1 VTRQPGQPIAPD
13 DYRLLVD
20 TVQDYA
26 IFMLDP
32 QGRVATWNAGAEKL
46 KGYKASEI
54 IGRHFSTFYPAED
67 CRAHKPENE
76 LAIAER
82 EGRVE
87 DEGWRIRKDG
97 TRFWA
102 NVVITAL
109 RNPDGTLVGFA
120 KITRDLTERKATEE
134 ELRRAEE
141 RFHHLVDAATDYAIF
156 MLDLGGRV
164 ATWNE
169 GARRIKGYEASEIIG
184 RHFSVFY
191 TPEDRASGKPS
202 RVLETLKREGRFEDE
217 RWRVRK
223 DGTRFWANVVIT
235 ALRDAQ
241 GDITGFVKI
250 TRDLTARRDAEER
263 ERQLLLEQARRN
275 AAEEAELKVRESE
288 ERHRELSRRLEV
300 ILEGVADGITVQDRS
315 GALIFANTTAAV
327 ACGFRTVH
335 ALLRADPTELHEK
348 FEVFDER
355 GQPFDLAQLPGRR
368 VLEGAV
374 TASALMHVRE
384 RDTGRSWWSQ
394 VRSTRVLGADGET
407 DLAVNILHDV
417 TADRRREEQER
428 IFAQAT
434 LALTAS
440 LDYKS
445 MLSTLAT
452 LLVPGLADWC
462 AIHLLE
468 GPELETVA
476 VAHADPARLP
486 QARDLQEKYPP
497 NPAQRQGVWNVI
509 RTGRAELFEVVPDEL
524 LDRIA
529 RDAHHL
535 ASMKD
540 LGMRSVV
547 VAPIRIR
554 ERVWGTLTLISSD
567 SGRRYDRLDVA
578 LAEELGRRAGAAVE
592 NARLYVGERT
602 ARERLELLARAGEA
616 FSGTFDYEEI
626 LQRVISLVVPTLG
639 DFAYFEIAEPDGLRR
654 VTGTNDDHEVRP
666 ARLLGSAITVPLQAQ
681 GEVFGSLTLAFDES
695 GRRHS
700 DDDVKLAEEL
710 ARRAAIAVAQ
720 ARLYAEA
727 QTAARRAEEANRI
740 KDEFL
745 ATVSHELRTP
755 LNAIVGWSA
764 ILRDRSDPATL
775 EKGLEVIHRNAR
787 AQSKIID
794 DILDVSRI
802 ITGKLR
808 LDLKP
813 TDPSAIILEAMEV
826 VRPSAAAKDITL
838 SFDCEGAVPTVFADP
853 ERLQQVVWNL
863 LSNALKFTDPGGSVS
878 IALRREARSLVLA
891 VTDTG
896 RGIDVEFL
904 PYVFDRFKQ
913 ADSSTTRRAGGLG
926 LGLAIVRHIVE
937 LHGGYVDVDSGGV
950 GKGATFTVSIPIS
963 ATRPTPA
970 EIIRPPVTP
979 SEPRRIAAEPALAGK
994 RVLVVEDDD
1003 DGRAVLVRILEES
1016 RARVSQAANVEQ
1028 AMKAVENAPPD
1039 LIASD
1044 IGLPDEDGY
1053 AFIRRLRA
1061 LPADRGGNTPAVAL
1075 TAYARAEDRSEA
1087 MAAGFDSH
1095 LAKPVDPKELIAV
1108 LSTLSRPAAG

>member
-1 VTRQPGQPIAPD
+1 MTRPPGSPIVSD
-13 DYRLLVD
+13 DYRLLVE
-20 TVQDYA
+20 TVEDYA

-54 IGRHFSTFYPAED
+54 LGRHFSTFYPAED
-67 CRAHKPENE
+67 CLAHKPEE
-76 LAIAER
+76 ALATAER
-82 EGRVE
+82 EGRAE
-87 DEGWRIRKDG
+87 NEGWRIRKDG

-102 NVVITAL
+102 NAIITAL
-109 RNPDGTLVGFA
+109 HDEEGALVGFA
-120 KITRDLTERKATEE
+120 KITRDLTERRATEE
-134 ELRRAEE
+134 ELRRSEE

-156 MLDLGGRV
+156 MLDPAGLV

-169 GARRIKGYEASEIIG
+169 GARKIKGYEAGEIIG

-191 TPEDRASGKPS
+191 TSEDRAAKKPN
-202 RVLETLKREGRFEDE
+202 RVLETVRREGRFEDE

-235 ALRDAQ
+235 ALRDEL
-241 GDITGFVKI
+241 GEITGFVKV
-250 TRDLTARRDAEER
+250 TRDLTARREAEHRER
-263 ERQLLLEQARRN
+263 ELLLEQARRS
-275 AAEEAELKVRESE
+275 AAEGAEIKIRESE
-288 ERHRELSRRLEV
+288 ERHRALSRRLEV

-327 ACGFRTVH
+327 ACGFPTVH
-335 ALLRADPTELHEK
+335 ALLRTDPQEVLER

-355 GQPFDLAQLPGRR
+355 GEPFDLEQLPGRR

-374 TASALMHVRE
+374 AASALMRVRE
-384 RDTGRSWWSQ
+384 RATGRSWWSQ

-434 LALTAS
+434 AALSAS
-440 LDYKS
+440 LDYRG
-445 MLSTLAT
+445 MLSTLAA
-452 LLVPGLADWC
+452 LLAPGLADWC

-468 GPELETVA
+468 GTELETVA
-476 VAHADPARLP
+476 TAHADPAQLP
-486 QARDLQEKYPP
+486 QAREFQNKFPP
-497 NPAQRQGVWNVI
+497 NPSERQGVWNVI
-509 RTGRAELFEVVPDEL
+509 RTGRAELFETLPDEQL
-524 LDRIA
+524 ARFA
-529 RDAHHL
+529 RDPEHL
-535 ASMKD
+535 AAMKA
-540 LGMRSVV
+540 LGMRSAL

-554 ERVWGTLTLISSD
+554 EKVWGTITLISSQ

-578 LAEELGRRAGAAVE
+578 LTEELGRRAGASVE
-592 NARLYVGERT
+592 NARLYVAERS

-626 LQRVISLVVPTLG
+626 LQRVIALVVPVLG
-639 DFAYFEIAEPDGLRR
+639 DFAYFEVTEPDGLRR
-654 VTGTNDDHEVRP
+654 VTATNDDHEVKP

-681 GEVFGSLTLAFDES
+681 GEVFGSLTLAYDES

-720 ARLYAEA
+720 ARLYADA
-727 QTAARRAEEANRI
+727 QSAARRAEEANRI

-764 ILRDRSDPATL
+764 ILRDRVDPPTL

-813 TDPSAIILEAMEV
+813 TDPSAVIQEAMEV
-826 VRPSAAAKDITL
+826 VRPSAVAKDITL
-838 SFDCEGAVPTVFADP
+838 SFDSEHAVPVVFADP

-863 LSNALKFTDPGGSVS
+863 LSNAVKFTERGGSVS
-878 IALRREARSLVLA
+878 IALRRESKSLVLA

-937 LHGGYVDVDSGGV
+937 LHGGHVSVDSGGV

-979 SEPRRIAAEPALAGK
+979 IEPRRVATEPALAGK

-1028 AMKAVENAPPD
+1028 AMKLVEHAPPD

-1053 AFIRRLRA
+1053 AFIRKLRA

-1075 TAYARAEDRSEA
+1075 TAYARAEDKSQA
-1087 MAAGFDSH
+1087 MEAGFDSH
-1095 LAKPVDPKELIAV
+1095 LAKPVDPTELIAV
-1108 LSTLSRPAAG
+1108 LSSLSRPAAT